1 VPRKKPEGIE
11 ILTATA
17 PEPVSIQEIT
27 MLDWYAA
34 FALMGITQS
43 SPSNHEATT
52 KFAFD
57 RAEAM
62 MAEREKRG
70 A

>member
-1 VPRKKPEGIE
+1 MVRKKSEGIE
-11 ILTATA
+11 ALVPK

-34 FALMGITQS
+34 FAVMASTQS
-43 SPSNHEATT
+43 HEVAAEQ
-52 KFAFD
+52 AFN

-62 MAEREKRG
+62 MKEREKRL
-70 A
+70 

>member
-1 VPRKKPEGIE
+1 
-11 ILTATA
+11 
-17 PEPVSIQEIT
+17 

-34 FALMGITQS
+34 FALMAIQQT
-43 SPSNHEATT
+43 NHEAAS

-62 MAEREKRG
+62 MAERSKR
-70 A
+70 

>member
-1 VPRKKPEGIE
+1 MARKKPEGIE
-11 ILTATA
+11 ALTAP

-34 FALMGITQS
+34 FALMSTTQS
-43 SPSNHEATT
+43 HDTAA
-52 KFAFD
+52 KWAFD

-62 MAEREKRG
+62 MKEREKR
-70 A
+70 

>member
-1 VPRKKPEGIE
+1 MVRKKLEGIE
-11 ILTATA
+11 ALVEK
-17 PEPVSIQEIT
+17 EPVSIQEIT

-34 FALMGITQS
+34 FALMAIDQ
-43 SPSNHEATT
+43 SNHESAS

-62 MAEREKRG
+62 MAERAKR
-70 A
+70 

>member
-1 VPRKKPEGIE
+1 MARKKPEGIE
-11 ILTATA
+11 ALVPKTD
-17 PEPVSIQEIT
+17 PVSIQEIT

-43 SPSNHEATT
+43 SPSNHEVTT

-62 MAEREKRG
+62 MQEREKRL
-70 A
+70 

>member
-1 VPRKKPEGIE
+1 MPRKKPEGIE

-34 FALMGITQS
+34 FALMASTQ
-43 SPSNHEATT
+43 PHAIAAEY
-52 KFAFD
+52 AFN

>member
-1 VPRKKPEGIE
+1 MARKKPEGIE
-11 ILTATA
+11 ALTAP

-34 FALMGITQS
+34 FALMSCSGVPET
-43 SPSNHEATT
+43 AA

-62 MAEREKRG
+62 MAEREKRY
-70 A
+70 AAPQK

>member
-1 VPRKKPEGIE
+1 MARKKPEGIE

-34 FALMGITQS
+34 FALMASTQ
-43 SPSNHEATT
+43 PHAIAAEY
-52 KFAFD
+52 AFN

-62 MAEREKRG
+62 MAEREKRN

>member
-1 VPRKKPEGIE
+1 MVRKKLEGIE
-11 ILTATA
+11 ALVEK
-17 PEPVSIQEIT
+17 EPVSIQEIT

-34 FALMGITQS
+34 FALMAIDE
-43 SPSNHEATT
+43 SNHESAS

-62 MAEREKRG
+62 MVERAKR
-70 A
+70 